1 MTCKGIFNIIFYRES
16 GLKQIICFNP
26 LLPYR
31 TWIVE
36 KDGVFMKLLRVR
48 ASNYKN
54 CADDFTIDLVA
65 KSKKTSEDKEYELQ
79 EIADE
84 LYVFNTVAFVGKNA
98 SGKTSAIELM
108 ECAYSILSEFRL
120 EDKHYNYDN
129 VKLEIMFFHEDSIYK
144 YNTVLK
150 EDPNLGSI
158 ADFTEQHI
166 YRKKYYKSKVKDI
179 YSEDGFEEIE
189 DLGELP
195 EDTSIV
201 FFVLKKKAT
210 RAVYF
215 NCDGE
220 GADTYRLMF
229 RAMKTY
235 KISREVLTKVIKIF
249 DDKIQSLEM
258 MDEKHYKLTYQNH
271 VRELS
276 DSELVYMLSSG
287 TTKGALLY
295 IFVVAALENGF
306 DLLIDEVENHFHKT
320 LVENMISLFKD
331 KTVNKKSA
339 TLMFTTHYCEV
350 LDLFN
355 RQDNIWIA
363 KSDNKIRLNN
373 MYETYNIRPELLK
386 SRQFYNNA
394 FDTSV
399 NYDDLMALKK
409 ELQQ

>member
-1 MTCKGIFNIIFYRES
+1 MVWY
-16 GLKQIICFNP
+16 
-26 LLPYR
+26 
-31 TWIVE
+31 
-36 KDGVFMKLLRVR
+36 MKLLRVR

-54 CADDFTIDLVA
+54 CCDDFTIDLVA

-79 EIADE
+79 EIADD

-108 ECAYSILSEFRL
+108 ECCYSILSEFRL

-129 VKLEIMFFHEDSIYK
+129 VKLEIIFYYKGNIYK
-144 YNTVLK
+144 YTTGLK
-150 EDPNLGSI
+150 SDSNLGSK
-158 ADFTEQHI
+158 ANFTEQHI
-166 YRKKYYKSKVKDI
+166 YQKKYYKSKVKEI
-179 YSEDGFEEIE
+179 YAVEGFEEITGF
-189 DLGELP
+189 GELP

-201 FFVLKKKAT
+201 FFILKKKAT

-215 NCDGE
+215 NCNGE
-220 GADTYRLMF
+220 GADTYHLLF

-235 KISREVLTKVIKIF
+235 KIPENILVKVIKIF
-249 DDKIQSLEM
+249 DDKIKSLEM
-258 MDEKHYKLTYQNH
+258 VDEKHYKLIYQDH
-271 VRELS
+271 VKELS
-276 DSELVYMLSSG
+276 DSELVYILSSG
-287 TTKGALLY
+287 TTKGVLLY

-331 KTVNKKSA
+331 KTVNKKYA

-363 KSDNKIRLNN
+363 KSDNKIHLEN
-373 MYETYNIRPELLK
+373 MYENYNIRTELLK
-386 SRQFYNNA
+386 SRQFYNNV

-399 NYDDLMALKK
+399 NYEDLMALKK
-409 ELQQ
+409 ELMR

>member
-1 MTCKGIFNIIFYRES
+1 
-16 GLKQIICFNP
+16 
-26 LLPYR
+26 
-31 TWIVE
+31 
-36 KDGVFMKLLRVR
+36 MKLLRVR

-54 CADDFTIDLVA
+54 CCDDFTIDLVA

-108 ECAYSILSEFRL
+108 ECCYSILSEFRL
-120 EDKHYNYDN
+120 EDKHYDYDN
-129 VKLEIMFFHEDSIYK
+129 VKLEIIFYHEEYIYK
-144 YNTVLK
+144 YLTVLK
-150 EDPNLGSI
+150 PDSNLGSK
-158 ADFTEQHI
+158 ANFTEQHI
-166 YRKKYYKSKVKDI
+166 YRKKYYKSKIKEI
-179 YSEDGFEEIE
+179 YEDDGFEEVTG
-189 DLGELP
+189 LGELP
-195 EDTSIV
+195 EDTSII
-201 FFVLKKKAT
+201 FFVLKKKIT
-210 RAVYF
+210 RAIYF

-229 RAMKTY
+229 RAMETY
-235 KISREVLTKVIKIF
+235 KISKNVLTNVIKIF
-249 DDKIQSLEM
+249 DDKIKSLDM
-258 MDEKHYKLTYQNH
+258 VDDKHYRLVYQNQ
-271 VRELS
+271 VKELS
-276 DSELVYMLSSG
+276 DSELIYMLSSG

-339 TLMFTTHYCEV
+339 TLIFTTHYCEV

-363 KSDNKIRLNN
+363 KSEEKIRLHN
-373 MYETYNIRPELLK
+373 MYESYNIRPELLK
-386 SRQFYNNA
+386 SRQFYNDA

-399 NYDDLMALKK
+399 NYEDLMAMKK
-409 ELQQ
+409 ELMR

>member
-1 MTCKGIFNIIFYRES
+1 MVWY
-16 GLKQIICFNP
+16 
-26 LLPYR
+26 
-31 TWIVE
+31 
-36 KDGVFMKLLRVR
+36 MKLLRVR

-54 CADDFTIDLVA
+54 CCDDFTIDLVA

-79 EIADE
+79 EIADD

-108 ECAYSILSEFRL
+108 ECCYSILSEFRL

-129 VKLEIMFFHEDSIYK
+129 VKLEIIFYYKGNIYK
-144 YNTVLK
+144 YTTGLK
-150 EDPNLGSI
+150 SDPNLGSK
-158 ADFTEQHI
+158 ANFTEQHI
-166 YRKKYYKSKVKDI
+166 YQKKYYKSKVKEI
-179 YSEDGFEEIE
+179 YAVEGFEEITGF
-189 DLGELP
+189 GELP

-201 FFVLKKKAT
+201 FFILKKKAT

-215 NCDGE
+215 NCNGE
-220 GADTYRLMF
+220 GADTYHLLF

-235 KISREVLTKVIKIF
+235 KIPENILVKVIKIF
-249 DDKIQSLEM
+249 DDKIKSLEM
-258 MDEKHYKLTYQNH
+258 VDEKHYKLIYQDH
-271 VRELS
+271 VKELS
-276 DSELVYMLSSG
+276 DSELVYILSSG
-287 TTKGALLY
+287 TTKGVLLY
-295 IFVVAALENGF
+295 IFVVAAVENGF

-331 KTVNKKSA
+331 KTVNKKYA

-363 KSDNKIRLNN
+363 KSDNKIHLEN
-373 MYETYNIRPELLK
+373 MYENYNIRTELLK
-386 SRQFYNNA
+386 SRQFYNNV

-399 NYDDLMALKK
+399 NYEDLMALKK
-409 ELQQ
+409 ELMR

>member
-1 MTCKGIFNIIFYRES
+1 
-16 GLKQIICFNP
+16 
-26 LLPYR
+26 
-31 TWIVE
+31 
-36 KDGVFMKLLRVR
+36 MKLLRIL

-54 CADDFTIDLVA
+54 CCDDFTIDLVA

-84 LYVFNTVAFVGKNA
+84 LFVYNTTAIVGKNA

-108 ECAYSILSEFRL
+108 RSCYSILSEFRL
-120 EDKHYNYDN
+120 EDIHYNYDN
-129 VKLEIMFFHEDSIYK
+129 VRLELIFYYEGNIYK
-144 YNTVLK
+144 YSTVLK
-150 EDPNLGSI
+150 SDPNLGSK
-158 ADFTEQHI
+158 ANFTEQHL
-166 YRKKYYKSKVKDI
+166 YCKKYYKTNVKEI
-179 YSEDGFEEIE
+179 YSDKGFEEITG
-189 DLGELP
+189 LGELP

-201 FFVLKKKAT
+201 FFVLKRKT
-210 RAVYF
+210 VRAVYF

-220 GADTYRLMF
+220 GPDTYRLMF

-235 KISREVLTKVIKIF
+235 GISKEVLTKVIRIF
-249 DDKIQSLEM
+249 DDNINSLDM
-258 MDEKHYKLTYQNH
+258 IDDKRYKLIYQNSAN
-271 VRELS
+271 ELS
-276 DSELVYMLSSG
+276 DTELINMLSSG
-287 TTKGALLY
+287 TTKGVLLY

-339 TLMFTTHYCEV
+339 TLIFTTHYCEV

-363 KSDNKIRLNN
+363 KSEDKIRLDN
-373 MYETYNIRPELLK
+373 MYETYNVRSELLK

-394 FDTSV
+394 FDTAV
-399 NYDDLMALKK
+399 NYEDLMALKK
-409 ELQQ
+409 ELMR

>member
-1 MTCKGIFNIIFYRES
+1 MVWY
-16 GLKQIICFNP
+16 
-26 LLPYR
+26 
-31 TWIVE
+31 
-36 KDGVFMKLLRVR
+36 MKLLRVR

-54 CADDFTIDLVA
+54 CCDDFTIDLVA

-79 EIADE
+79 EIADD

-108 ECAYSILSEFRL
+108 ECCYSILSEFRL

-129 VKLEIMFFHEDSIYK
+129 VKLEIIFYYKGNIYK
-144 YNTVLK
+144 YTTGLK
-150 EDPNLGSI
+150 SDPNLGSK
-158 ADFTEQHI
+158 ANFTEQHI
-166 YRKKYYKSKVKDI
+166 YQKKYYKSKVKEI
-179 YSEDGFEEIE
+179 YAVEGFEEITGF
-189 DLGELP
+189 GELP

-201 FFVLKKKAT
+201 FFILKKKAT

-215 NCDGE
+215 NCNGE
-220 GADTYRLMF
+220 GADTYHLLF

-235 KISREVLTKVIKIF
+235 KIPENILVKVIKIF
-249 DDKIQSLEM
+249 DDKIKSLEM
-258 MDEKHYKLTYQNH
+258 VDEKHYKLIYQDH
-271 VRELS
+271 VKELS
-276 DSELVYMLSSG
+276 DSELVYILSSG
-287 TTKGALLY
+287 TTKGVLLY

-331 KTVNKKSA
+331 KTVNKKYA

-363 KSDNKIRLNN
+363 KSDNKIHLEN
-373 MYETYNIRPELLK
+373 MYENYNIRTELLK
-386 SRQFYNNA
+386 SRQFYNNV

-399 NYDDLMALKK
+399 NYEDLMALRK
-409 ELQQ
+409 ELMR

>member
-1 MTCKGIFNIIFYRES
+1 MVWY
-16 GLKQIICFNP
+16 
-26 LLPYR
+26 
-31 TWIVE
+31 
-36 KDGVFMKLLRVR
+36 MKLLRVR

-54 CADDFTIDLVA
+54 CCDDFTIDLVA

-79 EIADE
+79 EIADD

-108 ECAYSILSEFRL
+108 ECCYSILSEFRL

-129 VKLEIMFFHEDSIYK
+129 VKLEIIFYYKGNIYK
-144 YNTVLK
+144 YTTGLK
-150 EDPNLGSI
+150 SDPNLGSK
-158 ADFTEQHI
+158 ANFTEQHI
-166 YRKKYYKSKVKDI
+166 YQKKYYKSKVKEI
-179 YSEDGFEEIE
+179 YAVEGFEEITGF
-189 DLGELP
+189 GELP

-201 FFVLKKKAT
+201 FFILKKKAT

-215 NCDGE
+215 NCNGE
-220 GADTYRLMF
+220 GADTYHLLF

-235 KISREVLTKVIKIF
+235 KIPENILVKVIKIF
-249 DDKIQSLEM
+249 DDKIKSLEM
-258 MDEKHYKLTYQNH
+258 VDEKHYKLIYQDH
-271 VRELS
+271 VKELS
-276 DSELVYMLSSG
+276 DSELVYILSSG
-287 TTKGALLY
+287 TTKGVLLY

-331 KTVNKKSA
+331 KTVNKKYA
-339 TLMFTTHYCEV
+339 TLMFTTHYWEV

-363 KSDNKIRLNN
+363 KSDNKIHLEN
-373 MYETYNIRPELLK
+373 MYENYNIRTELLK
-386 SRQFYNNA
+386 SRQFYNNV

-399 NYDDLMALKK
+399 NYEDLMALKK
-409 ELQQ
+409 ELMR

>member
-1 MTCKGIFNIIFYRES
+1 MVWY
-16 GLKQIICFNP
+16 
-26 LLPYR
+26 
-31 TWIVE
+31 
-36 KDGVFMKLLRVR
+36 MKLLRVR

-54 CADDFTIDLVA
+54 CCDDFTIDLVA

-79 EIADE
+79 EIADD

-108 ECAYSILSEFRL
+108 ECCSILSEFRL

-129 VKLEIMFFHEDSIYK
+129 VKLEIIFYYKGNIYK
-144 YNTVLK
+144 YTTGLK
-150 EDPNLGSI
+150 SDPNLGSK
-158 ADFTEQHI
+158 ANFTEQHI
-166 YRKKYYKSKVKDI
+166 YQKKYYKSKVKEI
-179 YSEDGFEEIE
+179 YAVEGFEEITGF
-189 DLGELP
+189 GELP

-201 FFVLKKKAT
+201 FFILKKKAT

-215 NCDGE
+215 NCNGE
-220 GADTYRLMF
+220 GADTYHLLF

-235 KISREVLTKVIKIF
+235 KIPENILVKVIKIF
-249 DDKIQSLEM
+249 DDKIKSLEM
-258 MDEKHYKLTYQNH
+258 VDEKHYKLIYQDH
-271 VRELS
+271 VKELS
-276 DSELVYMLSSG
+276 DSELVYILSSG
-287 TTKGALLY
+287 TTKGVLLY

-331 KTVNKKSA
+331 KTVNKKYA

-363 KSDNKIRLNN
+363 KSDNKIHLEN
-373 MYETYNIRPELLK
+373 MYENYNIRTELLK
-386 SRQFYNNA
+386 SRQFYNNV

-399 NYDDLMALKK
+399 NYEDLMALKK
-409 ELQQ
+409 ELMR

>member
-1 MTCKGIFNIIFYRES
+1 
-16 GLKQIICFNP
+16 
-26 LLPYR
+26 
-31 TWIVE
+31 
-36 KDGVFMKLLRVR
+36 MKLLRVR

-54 CADDFTIDLVA
+54 CCDDFTIDLVA

-79 EIADE
+79 EIADD

-108 ECAYSILSEFRL
+108 ECCYSILSEFRL
-120 EDKHYNYDN
+120 EDKHYNYDD
-129 VKLEIMFFHEDSIYK
+129 VKLEMIFYYEGNIYK
-144 YNTVLK
+144 YTTVLK
-150 EDPNLGSI
+150 SDPNLGSK
-158 ADFTEQHI
+158 ANFTEQHI
-166 YRKKYYKSKVKDI
+166 YQKKYYKSKAKEI
-179 YSEDGFEEIE
+179 YASEGFEEITG
-189 DLGELP
+189 LGELP

-201 FFVLKKKAT
+201 FFILKKKAT

-215 NCDGE
+215 NCNGE
-220 GADTYRLMF
+220 GADTYHLLF

-235 KISREVLTKVIKIF
+235 KIPENILVKVIKIF
-249 DDKIQSLEM
+249 DDKIKSLEM
-258 MDEKHYKLTYQNH
+258 VDEKHYKLIYQDH
-271 VRELS
+271 IKELS
-276 DSELVYMLSSG
+276 DSELVYILSSG
-287 TTKGALLY
+287 TTKGVLLY

-339 TLMFTTHYCEV
+339 TLIFTTHYCEV

-363 KSDNKIRLNN
+363 KSDNKIYLEN
-373 MYETYNIRPELLK
+373 MYENYNIRTELLK
-386 SRQFYNNA
+386 SRQFYNNV

-399 NYDDLMALKK
+399 NYEDLMALKK
-409 ELQQ
+409 ELMR

>member
-1 MTCKGIFNIIFYRES
+1 MVWY
-16 GLKQIICFNP
+16 
-26 LLPYR
+26 
-31 TWIVE
+31 
-36 KDGVFMKLLRVR
+36 MKLLRVR

-54 CADDFTIDLVA
+54 CCDDFTIDLVA

-79 EIADE
+79 EIADD

-108 ECAYSILSEFRL
+108 ECCYSILSEFRL

-129 VKLEIMFFHEDSIYK
+129 VKLEIIFYYKGNIYK
-144 YNTVLK
+144 YTTGLK
-150 EDPNLGSI
+150 SDPNLGSK
-158 ADFTEQHI
+158 ANFTEQHI
-166 YRKKYYKSKVKDI
+166 YQKKYYKSKVKEI
-179 YSEDGFEEIE
+179 YAVEGFEEITGF
-189 DLGELP
+189 GELP

-201 FFVLKKKAT
+201 FFILKKKAT

-215 NCDGE
+215 NCNGE
-220 GADTYRLMF
+220 GADTYHLLF

-235 KISREVLTKVIKIF
+235 KIPENILVKVIKIF
-249 DDKIQSLEM
+249 DDKIKSLEM
-258 MDEKHYKLTYQNH
+258 VDEKHYKLIYQDH
-271 VRELS
+271 VKELS
-276 DSELVYMLSSG
+276 DSELVYILSSG
-287 TTKGALLY
+287 TTKGVLLY

-331 KTVNKKSA
+331 KTVNKKYA

-363 KSDNKIRLNN
+363 KSDNKIHLEN
-373 MYETYNIRPELLK
+373 MYENYNIRTELLK
-386 SRQFYNNA
+386 SRQFYNNV
-394 FDTSV
+394 FYTSV
-399 NYDDLMALKK
+399 NYEDLMALKK
-409 ELQQ
+409 ELMR

>member
-1 MTCKGIFNIIFYRES
+1 
-16 GLKQIICFNP
+16 
-26 LLPYR
+26 
-31 TWIVE
+31 
-36 KDGVFMKLLRVR
+36 MKLLRVR

-54 CADDFTIDLVA
+54 CCDDFTIDLVA

-79 EIADE
+79 EIAED

-108 ECAYSILSEFRL
+108 ECSYSILSEFRL
-120 EDKHYNYDN
+120 EDKHYNYDD
-129 VKLEIMFFHEDSIYK
+129 VKLEIIFYHENYIYK

-150 EDPNLGSI
+150 SDPNLGSK
-158 ADFTEQHI
+158 ANFTDQHI
-166 YRKKYYKSKVKDI
+166 YRKKYYKSKNKEI
-179 YSEDGFEEIE
+179 YFDEGFEEIT

-195 EDTSIV
+195 EDTSII
-201 FFVLKKKAT
+201 FFVLKKKVT

-220 GADTYRLMF
+220 GTDTYRVMF
-229 RAMKTY
+229 RAMKNY
-235 KISREVLTKVIKIF
+235 KISKDVLTKVIKIF
-249 DDKIQSLEM
+249 DDKIKNLEM
-258 MDEKHYKLTYQNH
+258 LDEKHYKITYQDH
-271 VRELS
+271 VKELS

-287 TTKGALLY
+287 TTKGVLLY

-331 KTVNKKSA
+331 KTVNRKSA
-339 TLMFTTHYCEV
+339 TFIFTTHYCEV

-373 MYETYNIRPELLK
+373 MYESYNIRPELLK

-399 NYDDLMALKK
+399 NYEDLMALKK
-409 ELQQ
+409 ELMR

>member
-1 MTCKGIFNIIFYRES
+1 MHA
-16 GLKQIICFNP
+16 
-26 LLPYR
+26 
-31 TWIVE
+31 V
-36 KDGVFMKLLRVR
+36 KLLRIR

-54 CADDFTIDLVA
+54 CCDDFTIDLVA

-79 EIADE
+79 EIAED
-84 LYVFNTVAFVGKNA
+84 LYAFNTAAFVGKNA
-98 SGKTSAIELM
+98 SGKTSALELM
-108 ECAYSILSEFRL
+108 ECGYSILSEFRL

-129 VKLEIMFFHEDSIYK
+129 VKLEIIFYYEDYIYK
-144 YNTVLK
+144 YDTILK
-150 EDPNLGSI
+150 ADSNLGNK
-158 ADFTEQHI
+158 ANFTDQHI
-166 YRKKYYKSKVKDI
+166 YRKKYYKSKIKEI
-179 YSEDGFEEIE
+179 YSDEGFEEITG
-189 DLGELP
+189 LGELP
-195 EDTSIV
+195 EDTSII

-220 GADTYRLMF
+220 GADSYHLMF

-235 KISREVLTKVIKIF
+235 KISETVLMKVIKIF
-249 DDKIQSLEM
+249 DDKIKNLAM
-258 MDEKHYKLTYQNH
+258 VDEKHYKLEYQDC
-271 VRELS
+271 VKELS

-287 TTKGALLY
+287 TTKGILLY

-331 KTVNKKSA
+331 RTVNRRSA
-339 TLMFTTHYCEV
+339 TLIFTTHYCEV

-363 KSDNKIRLNN
+363 KSDHKIRLDN
-373 MYETYNIRPELLK
+373 MYESYNIRPELLK

-394 FDTSV
+394 FDTAVS
-399 NYDDLMALKK
+399 YEDLMALKK
-409 ELQQ
+409 ELMR

>member
-1 MTCKGIFNIIFYRES
+1 
-16 GLKQIICFNP
+16 
-26 LLPYR
+26 
-31 TWIVE
+31 
-36 KDGVFMKLLRVR
+36 MKLLRVR

-79 EIADE
+79 EIAEE
-84 LYVFNTVAFVGKNA
+84 LYVFNTAAFVGKNA

-129 VKLEIMFFHEDSIYK
+129 VKLEIIFLHENSIYK

-166 YRKKYYKSKVKDI
+166 YRKEYYKSKVKDI
-179 YSEDGFEEIE
+179 YSEDGFEEILC
-189 DLGELP
+189 LGELP

-271 VRELS
+271 AKELS
-276 DSELVYMLSSG
+276 DSELVFMLSSG

-331 KTVNKKSA
+331 KTVNKKSS
-339 TLMFTTHYCEV
+339 TLIFTTHYCEV

-363 KSDNKIRLNN
+363 KSDNKILLNN
-373 MYETYNIRPELLK
+373 MYEKYNIRPELLK

-409 ELQQ
+409 ELIFTEDDLLK

>member
-1 MTCKGIFNIIFYRES
+1 
-16 GLKQIICFNP
+16 
-26 LLPYR
+26 
-31 TWIVE
+31 
-36 KDGVFMKLLRVR
+36 MKLLRVL

-54 CADDFTIDLVA
+54 CCDNFTIDLVA

-79 EIADE
+79 EIADD
-84 LYVFNTVAFVGKNA
+84 LYVYNTVAFVGKNA

-108 ECAYSILSEFRL
+108 DCCYSILGEFRL
-120 EDKHYNYDN
+120 ENKHYNYDN
-129 VKLEIMFFHEDSIYK
+129 MYLEIIFYHENYIYK
-144 YNTVLK
+144 YKTVLK
-150 EDPNLGSI
+150 SDPNLG
-158 ADFTEQHI
+158 AKANFTEQHI
-166 YRKKYYKSKVKDI
+166 YKKKYYKSKVKEI
-179 YSEDGFEEIE
+179 YADEGFEEITG
-189 DLGELP
+189 LGELP

-201 FFVLKKKAT
+201 FFVLKKKST

-215 NCDGE
+215 DCNGE

-235 KISREVLTKVIKIF
+235 NISQNVLEKVIKIF
-249 DDKIQSLEM
+249 DDKILSLEAL
-258 MDEKHYKLTYQNH
+258 DENHYKLIYKDCIK
-271 VRELS
+271 ELS

-287 TTKGALLY
+287 TTKGILLY
-295 IFVVAALENGF
+295 IFVVAALKNGF

-331 KTVNKKSA
+331 KNVNKKSA
-339 TLMFTTHYCEV
+339 TLVFTTHYCEV

-363 KSDNKIRLNN
+363 KSDTKIKLEN
-373 MYETYNIRPELLK
+373 MYESYNIRPELLK

-399 NYDDLMALKK
+399 SYEDLMSLKK
-409 ELQQ
+409 ELKK

>member
-1 MTCKGIFNIIFYRES
+1 MVWY
-16 GLKQIICFNP
+16 
-26 LLPYR
+26 
-31 TWIVE
+31 
-36 KDGVFMKLLRVR
+36 MKLLRVR

-54 CADDFTIDLVA
+54 CCDDFTIDLVA

-79 EIADE
+79 EIADD

-108 ECAYSILSEFRL
+108 ECCYSILSEFRL

-129 VKLEIMFFHEDSIYK
+129 VKLEIIFYYKGNIYK
-144 YNTVLK
+144 YTTGLK
-150 EDPNLGSI
+150 SDPNLGSK
-158 ADFTEQHI
+158 ANFTEQHI
-166 YRKKYYKSKVKDI
+166 YQKKYYKSKVKEI
-179 YSEDGFEEIE
+179 YAVEGFEEITGF
-189 DLGELP
+189 GELP

-201 FFVLKKKAT
+201 FFILKKKAT
-210 RAVYF
+210 REVYF
-215 NCDGE
+215 NCNGE
-220 GADTYRLMF
+220 GADTYHLLF

-235 KISREVLTKVIKIF
+235 KISENILVKVIKIF
-249 DDKIQSLEM
+249 DDKIKSLEM
-258 MDEKHYKLTYQNH
+258 VDEKHYKLIYQDH
-271 VRELS
+271 VKELS
-276 DSELVYMLSSG
+276 DSELVYILSSG
-287 TTKGALLY
+287 TTKGVLLY

-331 KTVNKKSA
+331 KTVNKKYA

-363 KSDNKIRLNN
+363 KSDNKIHLEN
-373 MYETYNIRPELLK
+373 MYENYNIRTELLK
-386 SRQFYNNA
+386 SRQFYNNV

-399 NYDDLMALKK
+399 NYEDLMALKK
-409 ELQQ
+409 ELMR

>member
-1 MTCKGIFNIIFYRES
+1 MVWY
-16 GLKQIICFNP
+16 
-26 LLPYR
+26 
-31 TWIVE
+31 
-36 KDGVFMKLLRVR
+36 MKLLRVR

-54 CADDFTIDLVA
+54 CCDDFTIDLVA

-79 EIADE
+79 EIADD

-108 ECAYSILSEFRL
+108 ECCYSILSEFRL

-129 VKLEIMFFHEDSIYK
+129 VKLEIIFYYKGNIYK
-144 YNTVLK
+144 YTTGLK
-150 EDPNLGSI
+150 SDPNLGSK
-158 ADFTEQHI
+158 ANFTEQHI
-166 YRKKYYKSKVKDI
+166 YQKKYYKSKVKEI
-179 YSEDGFEEIE
+179 YAVEGFEEITGF
-189 DLGELP
+189 GELP

-201 FFVLKKKAT
+201 FFILKKKAT

-215 NCDGE
+215 NCNGE
-220 GADTYRLMF
+220 GADTYHLLF

-235 KISREVLTKVIKIF
+235 KIPENILVKVIKIF
-249 DDKIQSLEM
+249 DDKIKSLEM
-258 MDEKHYKLTYQNH
+258 VDEKHYKLIYQDH
-271 VRELS
+271 VKELS
-276 DSELVYMLSSG
+276 DSELVYILSSG
-287 TTKGALLY
+287 TTKGVLLY

-320 LVENMISLFKD
+320 LVENMISLFKE
-331 KTVNKKSA
+331 KTVNKKYA

-363 KSDNKIRLNN
+363 KSDNKIHLEN
-373 MYETYNIRPELLK
+373 MYENYNIRTELLK
-386 SRQFYNNA
+386 SRQFYNNV

-399 NYDDLMALKK
+399 NYEDLMALKK
-409 ELQQ
+409 ELMR